1 MSQFLTRFAPYRKTV
16 VAIVGTVIT
25 WLAVAYVPD
34 GHITR
39 AEWYGLII
47 AIAAALGVYVAPND
61 PKPTN
66 PVAAAIPPTT
76 SNATVLWQ
84 AASQSQ
90 TEAP

>member
-1 MSQFLTRFAPYRKTV
+1 MSKFLTRFAPYRKTIA
-16 VAIVGTVIT
+16 AIVGTVIT

-61 PKPTN
+61 PKPVN

-76 SNATVLWQ
+76 SSASVVWQ
-84 AASQSQ
+84 ADTQP
-90 TEAP
+90 EAP